1 MAMSVTKH
9 VAVRPYPDLATWREA
24 QRLSQH
30 KAAEFLGI
38 SQTYY
43 GRLERR
49 LQAARGKRAKEIMA
63 KTGVPLEV
71 LVGAA

>member
-1 MAMSVTKH
+1 MSVTKQ
-9 VAVRPYPDLATWREA
+9 VTVRPYPDLATWRDA
-24 QRLSQH
+24 HGLSQH
-30 KAAEFLGI
+30 EAADLLGI

-49 LQAARGKRAKEIMA
+49 IQAARGKRAKEIMA